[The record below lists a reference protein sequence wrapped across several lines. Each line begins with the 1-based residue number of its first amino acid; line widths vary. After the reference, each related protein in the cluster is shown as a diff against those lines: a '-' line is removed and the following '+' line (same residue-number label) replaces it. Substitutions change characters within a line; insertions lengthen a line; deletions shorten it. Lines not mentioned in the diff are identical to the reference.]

1 MHAIPFRPLLLTLS
15 LLLGACSISME
26 EAAAPANASDEAPAS
41 DAIPVETVT
50 VARRAIAA
58 HYTGTATLDARAEAQ
73 VVARTSGVAL
83 AVLVEEGQHVRA
95 GQALVRLDPDQ
106 ARLRVQQTKAQMS
119 KLDNSYRRAL
129 QLVEQKMVSETDV
142 DQLRFDL
149 DTARAQYEAAELELS
164 YTTVTAPISG
174 VIASRDIKPGNFV
187 QIHSPIIRIVDTSQ
201 LEATLNVPERDLAR
215 LGPGQPVEL
224 SADALPGQ
232 VFAGRVDRV
241 APVVEAGTGT
251 FRVVSTFSGAGALQP
266 GMFARLRIQY
276 DARPDALAVP
286 RTALLEDGGEPAVY
300 VVREG
305 RAQRVALTLGADEAG
320 WVEVRAGLQ
329 AGDAV
334 VTAGKATVRD
344 GALVQVMNGGGAS
357 VGAANAPV
365 VYQ

>member
-1 MHAIPFRPLLLTLS
+1 
-15 LLLGACSISME
+15 
-26 EAAAPANASDEAPAS
+26 
-41 DAIPVETVT
+41 
-50 VARRAIAA
+50 
-58 HYTGTATLDARAEAQ
+58 
-73 VVARTSGVAL
+73 
-83 AVLVEEGQHVRA
+83 
-95 GQALVRLDPDQ
+95 
-106 ARLRVQQTKAQMS
+106 
-119 KLDNSYRRAL
+119 
-129 QLVEQKMVSETDV
+129 MVSETDV

-149 DTARAQYEAAELELS
+149 DTARAQFEAAELELS

-174 VIASRDIKPGNFV
+174 VIASRDVKPGNFV

-201 LEATLNVPERDLAR
+201 LEATLNVPERDIAR

-224 SADALPGQ
+224 IA
-232 VFAGRVDRV
+232 
-241 APVVEAGTGT
+241 E
-251 FRVVSTFSGAGALQP
+251 GALQP

-300 VVREG
+300 VVRDG

-344 GALVQVMNGGGAS
+344 GSLVQVLGDVVTAGKATVRDGSLVQVLGDAPTGA
-357 VGAANAPV
+357 GNA
-365 VYQ
+365 QATHQ